1 MSAPKSGEISQA
13 AFSGQSKD
21 QFAKTQDAL
30 RNCGKLLTF
39 LISHKDSGPFVEPV
53 NWKEW
58 GLLDYPKIIKT
69 PMDLNLVK
77 VSFSYSFIPFTPTY
91 ITLLTYSFFL
101 HHLSLYSS
109 LLF

>member
-1 MSAPKSGEISQA
+1 MSAGAKD
-13 AFSGQSKD
+13 AFGGQSLSSFTKN
-21 QFAKTQDAL
+21 QEAL

-39 LISHKDSGPFVEPV
+39 LITHKDSGPFVEPV

-77 VSFSYSFIPFTPTY
+77 VSSSTQQ
-91 ITLLTYSFFL
+91 LLERGNYV
-101 HHLSLYSS
+101 
-109 LLF
+109 

>member
-1 MSAPKSGEISQA
+1 MSAQKTGEISQA

-39 LISHKDSGPFVEPV
+39 LITHKDSGPFVEPV

-77 VSFSYSFIPFTPTY
+77 VSFSYSFIPFN
-91 ITLLTYSFFL
+91 LLI
-101 HHLSLYSS
+101 
-109 LLF
+109 

>member
-1 MSAPKSGEISQA
+1 MLFFLRRALIGFVMSEKKTQEATQV
-13 AFSGQSKD
+13 AFSGQSKE

-77 VSFSYSFIPFTPTY
+77 VRETCSI
-91 ITLLTYSFFL
+91 
-101 HHLSLYSS
+101 LSL
-109 LLF
+109 LLI

>member
-1 MSAPKSGEISQA
+1 MSSQKSGEISQA

-39 LISHKDSGPFVEPV
+39 LITHKDSGPFVEPV

-77 VSFSYSFIPFTPTY
+77 VS
-91 ITLLTYSFFL
+91 
-101 HHLSLYSS
+101 SLYYFIFFPY
-109 LLF
+109 LFYPY